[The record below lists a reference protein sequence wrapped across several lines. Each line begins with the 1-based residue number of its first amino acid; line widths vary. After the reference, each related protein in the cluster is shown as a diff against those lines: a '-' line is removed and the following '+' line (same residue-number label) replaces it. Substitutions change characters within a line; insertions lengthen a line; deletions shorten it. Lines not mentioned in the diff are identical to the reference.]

1 MPIEDESIRLTWKVD
16 TTQLDGS
23 KASIDAV
30 KRAASEADY
39 QLDGLTN
46 SYEVLGTSA
55 DRAFDRIVDSE
66 IAASR
71 ALDDFQT
78 RSTAASA
85 GYGRLA
91 TAKDRAAQS
100 SRNLGMATL
109 ETGRIIQD
117 FSQGGIAGILNNVEG
132 LTRTLG
138 GTAGL
143 AGAITAVG
151 VAAYLL
157 GPTLKELWNSFSDT
171 TKPDLTRTAVDAV
184 SGAVENLS
192 ARLKALAEQ
201 QSLTSAE
208 VEEFN
213 RLTDEQIQ
221 LTKTLSRE
229 KRDQAAVDQMR
240 AGQTKEQAE
249 RGKAFTQS
257 IIQEGGIDRM
267 LERLLP
273 QFAAREMRAGA
284 PVRSDREQRAALERL
299 FGDAGGGSTVAR
311 EEIISL
317 MGISGLGGP
326 AQRAREATPEFIAQK
341 KAEEKAK
348 EAAEKTLK
356 SINDAFDFFDQLGE
370 TPQQAK
376 AREKREAAEAKKA
389 QKAAG
394 AEEATDIFIEQALAE
409 EEAQRMDAV
418 IANYLETK
426 RLNANVRAMQ
436 QELMS
441 QMVILSEEERLEAI
455 EYMRQTEEFNRQ
467 VRAVRRTRQR
477 RGR

>member
-16 TTQLDGS
+16 TAQLDGS

-257 IIQEGGIDRM
+257 IVQEGGIDKMIDRM
-267 LERLLP
+267 LPAFAETER
-273 QFAAREMRAGA
+273 RAGA
-284 PVRSDREQRAALERL
+284 PDRTERQLRDALERV
-299 FGDAGGGSTVAR
+299 FGDAGGGSAKAR
-311 EEIISL
+311 EEIVNL
-317 MGISGLGGP
+317 MNLSGLPGVAKRVVAESPEVVQSKEIGEWFD
-326 AQRAREATPEFIAQK
+326 AQVAAVDAEMEKKQLSDEKVIDEMQRWRDREVEKFDKTEAAVDEFIQMLAQM
-341 KAEEKAK
+341 EESAGVDK
-348 EAAEKTLK
+348 E
-356 SINDAFDFFDQLGE
+356 I
-370 TPQQAK
+370 
-376 AREKREAAEAKKA
+376 EAWQEAKR
-389 QKAAG
+389 
-394 AEEATDIFIEQALAE
+394 I
-409 EEAQRMDAV
+409 R
-418 IANYLETK
+418 ANIMK
-426 RLNANVRAMQ
+426 MQ
-436 QELMS
+436 QEIMFQIIL
-441 QMVILSEEERLEAI
+441 LSEEERQEATQAQA
-455 EYMRQTEEFNRQ
+455 EMDEFRQQ